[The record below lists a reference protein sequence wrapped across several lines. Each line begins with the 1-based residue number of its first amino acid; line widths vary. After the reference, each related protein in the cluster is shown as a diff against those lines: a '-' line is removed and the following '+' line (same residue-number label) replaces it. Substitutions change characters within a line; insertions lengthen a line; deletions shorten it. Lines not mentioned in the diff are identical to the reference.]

1 MTLQS
6 AVRRYLLVAAAL
18 FVAGLLGLGYG
29 LIGGQVTPWLD
40 REALIAASTCLLVA
54 GGWQLWTLAV
64 TQHRADRQS
73 SQLASELEMMAAV
86 AQSTGS
92 PVIVSDEEH
101 RVIWCNEAFARVTGY
116 RLDEVR
122 GRQPG
127 PLLRSPHA
135 DPATVARLEE
145 AMRNF
150 TGLDIEI
157 QHRYRD
163 GQDRWVRMLLS
174 PWYHS
179 ETGRA
184 TGFVA
189 VLVNIDEQVLTRN
202 ALRNALRDNEAL
214 MHTLNEH
221 TIVSET
227 DRQGI
232 ITRVNRKFA
241 EISGYSEA
249 ELVGSHHRI
258 VNSRVHPADFWARM
272 WASISRG
279 EPWSDEICNRA
290 KDGRLYW
297 VHSLIVPFVGSD
309 GQIER
314 YISIR
319 LDITARK
326 QAEAQLRMSE
336 ELLARTSRIAGVGG
350 WHADLRSH
358 SLHLSESCREI
369 LGIHTHHDVTL
380 EDLWRNFEPVS
391 QERAREQLQAMAR
404 LELLSVDLVAR
415 MQGSRPGQAQWVR
428 LVAEMDWHGTES
440 ERMIGT
446 VQDISMQTRNQQRI
460 EEEQRILRGA
470 IDALGEAFVLF
481 DPDDR
486 LVYCNDRYRELYT
499 PVKEE
504 IYVGAFYENIV
515 RAATRVAIFR
525 ESKGQEEA
533 WIQNALAQH
542 LKPYADRV
550 VEMSDGRW
558 MRIIEGRTADNY
570 HVGFRLDVTE
580 LQRARLAADAAAHSK
595 GQFLANMSHE
605 IRTPIN
611 AIMGLLQLLS
621 YTALGTEQGELVRKA
636 RTAARSLLDILNDIL
651 DYSKVEAGK
660 MELHSEPFALRQ
672 LMDELTVILSG
683 ALGEKPLDFSC
694 EIDSRIPPILVGD
707 SLRLKQ
713 VLINLGGNA
722 IKFTAN
728 GHVRVV
734 VALKHAVTGR
744 VHLRFSVEDTGIGI
758 SATQQRQIFNGFSQ
772 AEASITRRFGGTGL
786 GLAISQRL
794 VAMMGGELTVESSP
808 GHGSEFAFELDMPVA
823 SAEAASRISSSEL
836 PASDTL
842 RTLPDPTGDRLRGL
856 RILLAEDNRLNQEV
870 AIALLKRE
878 GATVTLAEN
887 GQQAVDVLK
896 ASPEGYDLVLMDLQ
910 MPEVDGLQATA
921 MIRESL
927 RLQDLPV
934 IAMTANATDADRQKC
949 LTAGMNGH
957 IGKPFEIEDL
967 LVLILRHTARALP
980 TRAEPVAR
988 RAGPAAMLEDEGT
1001 LRRLG
1006 GDEAL
1011 LRRLRASLFPSV
1023 DEFRRQ
1029 ARRAVESGDGA
1040 AAAGLMHQLKSST
1053 AAVGAEILA
1062 QACANAEQFLRGNPG
1077 EIRGGAAVLADV
1089 DVAAERTRAALAPW
1103 LAKQPSAP
1111 ALTGA
1116 ATGPLPEDLIA
1127 HLRTLKSLLDQAD
1140 IEAIELYERLLRQE
1154 PRVLAQDF
1162 ARFNGL
1168 MEQMDLPAA
1177 ARELEAVLH
1186 RQDAQ
1191 S

>member
-29 LIGGQVTPWLD
+29 LIGGTVGPWLD
-40 REALIAASTCLLVA
+40 RDALIAASACLLVA

-64 TQHRADRQS
+64 TQLRADRQS

-92 PVIVSDEEH
+92 PVIVSDAQH
-101 RVIWCNEAFARVTGY
+101 HVIWCNEAFARVTGY

-157 QHRYRD
+157 LHRYRD

-258 VNSRVHPADFWARM
+258 VNSRFHPADFWARM
-272 WASISRG
+272 WTSISRG

-297 VHSLIVPFVGSD
+297 VHSLIVPFMGSD

-326 QAEAQLRMSE
+326 QAEVQLRMSE

-358 SLHLSESCREI
+358 GLHLSEACRDI
-369 LGIHTHHDVTL
+369 LGIHTHHDAVL
-380 EDLWRNFEPVS
+380 EDLWRNFEPAS
-391 QERAREQLQAMAR
+391 QEQAREQLQAMAR

-415 MQGSRPGQAQWVR
+415 VQGGRAGQVQWVR
-428 LVAEMDWHGTES
+428 LVAEMDWHGAES

-446 VQDISMQTRNQQRI
+446 VQDISVQTRNQQRI

-486 LVYCNDRYRELYT
+486 LVYCNDRYRELYA

-515 RAATRVAIFR
+515 RAATRLAIFR
-525 ESKGQEEA
+525 ESKGREET
-533 WIQNALAQH
+533 WVDNALAQH

-558 MRIIEGRTADNY
+558 LRIIEGRTADNY

-621 YTALGTEQGELVRKA
+621 YTPLQAEQGELVRKA
-636 RTAARSLLDILNDIL
+636 QTASRSLLDILNDIL

-660 MELHSEPFALRQ
+660 MELHAETFALRE
-672 LMDELTVILSG
+672 LLGDLTVILSG

-694 EIDSRIPPILVGD
+694 DLDPRIPPVLVGD

-722 IKFTAN
+722 IKFTAS
-728 GHVRVV
+728 GRVRVAV
-734 VALKHAVTGR
+734 ELRQAVTGR
-744 VHLRFSVEDTGIGI
+744 VRLRFSVEDTGIGI
-758 SATQQRQIFNGFSQ
+758 TAAQQRQIFNGFSQ
-772 AEASITRRFGGTGL
+772 AEASIARRFGGTGL
-786 GLAISQRL
+786 GLAISGRL
-794 VAMMGGELTVESSP
+794 VALMGGELKVESVP
-808 GHGSEFAFELDMPVA
+808 GQGSVFSFEIDLPVA
-823 SAEAASRISSSEL
+823 TGEAAL
-836 PASDTL
+836 PPPVLAPPGASG
-842 RTLPDPTGDRLRGL
+842 PRLQGL
-856 RILLAEDNRLNQEV
+856 RLLLAEDNRLNQEV
-870 AIALLKRE
+870 ARAMLERE
-878 GATVTLAEN
+878 GATVVLAEN
-887 GQQAVDVLK
+887 GQQAIETLTSEPD
-896 ASPEGYDLVLMDLQ
+896 GYDLVLMDVQ
-910 MPEVDGLQATA
+910 MPEVDGLQATRT
-921 MIRESL
+921 IRQTLML
-927 RLQDLPV
+927 RDLPV
-934 IAMTANATDADRQKC
+934 LAMTANAMESDRQQC
-949 LTAGMNGH
+949 LAAGMNAH
-957 IGKPFEIEDL
+957 IGKPFAIDE
-967 LVLILRHTARALP
+967 LVALILLHTGRAAPAPASTPVATARSKP
-980 TRAEPVAR
+980 AEV
-988 RAGPAAMLEDEGT
+988 LEDEAT

-1006 GDEAL
+1006 GELAL
-1011 LRRLRASLFPSV
+1011 LRRLRASLLPAA
-1023 DEFRRQ
+1023 DELRQHARQ
-1029 ARRAVESGDGA
+1029 ALEAGDRV
-1040 AAAGLMHQLKSST
+1040 AAAGMLHQLKGSA
-1053 AAVGAEILA
+1053 AAVGAEVLA
-1062 QACANAEQFLRGNPG
+1062 QACAEAERRLRG
-1077 EIRGGAAVLADV
+1077 EVGGAGDDAEALSVV
-1089 DVAAERTRAALAPW
+1089 DAAAGRTRAVLTVWLDALPPVREA
-1103 LAKQPSAP
+1103 SSIP
-1111 ALTGA
+1111 A
-1116 ATGPLPEDLIA
+1116 GPLPEMLKADL
-1127 HLRTLKSLLDQAD
+1127 HRLKSLLALAD
-1140 IEAIELYERLLRQE
+1140 MEAVELYERLLALE
-1154 PRVLAQDF
+1154 PRLAAQDF
-1162 ARFNGL
+1162 ARFNNL

-1177 ARELEAVLH
+1177 AHELGGVL
-1186 RQDAQ
+1186 QGPDETL
-1191 S
+1191 

>member
-18 FVAGLLGLGYG
+18 FVAGVLGLGYG
-29 LIGGQVTPWLD
+29 LIGGQVAPWLD
-40 REALIAASTCLLVA
+40 REALIAAGTCLLAA
-54 GGWQLWTLAV
+54 GGWQLWTLAI

-92 PVIVSDEEH
+92 PVIVSDGEH
-101 RVIWCNEAFARVTGY
+101 RVVWCNEAFKRVTGY

-135 DPATVARLEE
+135 DPATVARLDE

-258 VNSRVHPADFWARM
+258 VNSRFHPADFWARM

-297 VHSLIVPFVGSD
+297 VHSLIVPFMGSD

-358 SLHLSESCREI
+358 SLDLSEACREI
-369 LGIHTHHDVTL
+369 LGIHTHHDAAL

-391 QERAREQLQAMAR
+391 QEQAREQLQAMAR

-446 VQDISMQTRNQQRI
+446 VQDISVQIRTQQRV

-486 LVYCNDRYRELYT
+486 LVYCNDRYRELYA
-499 PVKEE
+499 PVQEE

-515 RAATRVAIFR
+515 RAAARQGVFR
-525 ESKGQEEA
+525 QSRAHEDE
-533 WIQNALAQH
+533 WIRNALIEHQKA
-542 LKPYADRV
+542 YSDRV
-550 VEMSDGRW
+550 LEMSDGRW
-558 MRIIEGRTADNY
+558 LRVIEGRTADNY

-580 LQRARLAADAAAHSK
+580 LQRALLAADAAAHSK

-621 YTALGTEQGELVRKA
+621 YTALEAEQGELVRKA

-660 MELHSEPFALRQ
+660 MELQPEPFALRQ
-672 LMDELTVILSG
+672 LMDELAVILSG
-683 ALGEKPLDFSC
+683 ALGDKPLELVY
-694 EIDSRIPPILVGD
+694 EIDPGIPPVLVGD

-722 IKFTAN
+722 IKFTAS
-728 GHVRVV
+728 GHVRVAAQLRHGV
-734 VALKHAVTGR
+734 SGWVR
-744 VHLRFSVEDTGIGI
+744 LRFSVEDTGIGI
-758 SATQQRQIFNGFSQ
+758 SPGQQRQIFNGFSQ
-772 AEASITRRFGGTGL
+772 AEASIARRFGGTGL
-786 GLAISQRL
+786 GLAISARL
-794 VAMMGGELTVESSP
+794 VALMGGELTVDSVP
-808 GHGSEFAFELDMPVA
+808 GQGSVFSFEVDLPVA
-823 SAEAASRISSSEL
+823 TGEAEPPPQVPT
-836 PASDTL
+836 PAGA
-842 RTLPDPTGDRLRGL
+842 PVQRLQGL
-856 RILLAEDNRLNQEV
+856 RLLLAEDNHLNQEV
-870 AIALLKRE
+870 ALAMLTRE
-878 GATVTLAEN
+878 GATVALAEN
-887 GQQAVDVLK
+887 GQQAIDALK
-896 ASPEGYDLVLMDLQ
+896 SEPGGYDLVLMDVQ
-910 MPEVDGLQATA
+910 MPEVDGLQATRA
-921 MIRESL
+921 IRETLHL
-927 RLQDLPV
+927 RDLPV
-934 IAMTANATDADRQKC
+934 LAMTANAMESDREQC
-949 LTAGMNGH
+949 LAAGMNAH
-957 IGKPFEIEDL
+957 VGKPFDIDDL
-967 LVLILRHTARALP
+967 VALILHHTGRSTGGSANALP
-980 TRAEPVAR
+980 AIRGGSAQPHV
-988 RAGPAAMLEDEGT
+988 LEDTAT

-1006 GDEAL
+1006 GDAAL
-1011 LRRLRASLFPSV
+1011 LQRLRASLAPAAHDLSLRV
-1023 DEFRRQ
+1023 H
-1029 ARRAVESGDGA
+1029 AALKAGDGT
-1040 AAAGLMHQLKSST
+1040 AAAGLVHQLKGSA
-1053 AAVGAEILA
+1053 AAVGAEVLA
-1062 QACANAEQFLRGNPG
+1062 QACARAEEVFRAGAGDVSAALDALDGALQRTQEALADGLRASRQLPKA
-1077 EIRGGAAVLADV
+1077 ETAHQEVLAD
-1089 DVAAERTRAALAPW
+1089 
-1103 LAKQPSAP
+1103 
-1111 ALTGA
+1111 
-1116 ATGPLPEDLIA
+1116 PLRMDLQA
-1127 HLRTLKSLLDQAD
+1127 LKSLLEQAD
-1140 IEAIELYERLLRQE
+1140 MESIEMHERLSAQQPRLRA
-1154 PRVLAQDF
+1154 PDF
-1162 ARFNGL
+1162 ARFNAL
-1168 MEQMDLPAA
+1168 MDQMDLPAA
-1177 ARELEAVLH
+1177 ARELATVLQAQEAMTPPPG
-1186 RQDAQ
+1186 R
-1191 S
+1191 